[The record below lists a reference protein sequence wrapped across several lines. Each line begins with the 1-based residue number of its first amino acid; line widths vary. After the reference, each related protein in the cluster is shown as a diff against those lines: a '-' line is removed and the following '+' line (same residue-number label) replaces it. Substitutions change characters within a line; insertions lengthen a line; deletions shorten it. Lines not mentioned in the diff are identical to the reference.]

1 MIKNG
6 YNLMRD
12 LAIIIFSII
21 IAVILVKTRYLATIL
36 TSTREMEFLGSFVAG
51 IFFTS
56 IFTAVPAT
64 VTLGEIAQN
73 NTVGWTAFFGGLGA
87 LVGDLII
94 FRFVKDSFSEH
105 IITAFENIRQ
115 KKILLIFHKEKRHI
129 GWMLKILGAI
139 IVASPLP
146 DEIGLT
152 LLGFSK
158 IKMIYFVPLSFFLN
172 SLGILIIGLIAKSLI
187 S

>member
-1 MIKNG
+1 M
-6 YNLMRD
+6 
-12 LAIIIFSII
+12 
-21 IAVILVKTRYLATIL
+21 
-36 TSTREMEFLGSFVAG
+36 
-51 IFFTS
+51 
-56 IFTAVPAT
+56 
-64 VTLGEIAQN
+64 
-73 NTVGWTAFFGGLGA
+73 
-87 LVGDLII
+87 VGDLII

>member
-1 MIKNG
+1 MTKNG

-12 LAIIIFSII
+12 LAIIVFS
-21 IAVILVKTRYLATIL
+21 VILAIILIKTRYLATIL
-36 TSTREMEFLGSFVAG
+36 TSTKEMEFLGSFITG

-56 IFTAVPAT
+56 VFTAVPAT

-73 NTVGWTAFFGGLGA
+73 NNVFWTAFFGGLGA
-87 LVGDLII
+87 VVGDLII
-94 FRFVKDSFSEH
+94 FRFVKDSLSEH

-115 KKILLIFHKEKRHI
+115 KKILLFFNRERRHI
-129 GWMLKILGAI
+129 GWLLKLLGAI

-158 IKMIYFVPLSFFLN
+158 IKTVHFIPLSFLLN
-172 SLGILIIGLIAKSLI
+172 AAGILIIGLIAKTLV
-187 S
+187 

>member
-1 MIKNG
+1 MTKNG

-12 LAIIIFSII
+12 LAIIAFSVI
-21 IAVILVKTRYLATIL
+21 IAIILIKTRYLATIL
-36 TSTREMEFLGSFVAG
+36 TSTKEMEFLGSFIAG
-51 IFFTS
+51 VFFTS
-56 IFTAVPAT
+56 IFTTVPAT

-73 NTVGWTAFFGGLGA
+73 NTAVWTAFLGGLGA

-94 FRFVKDSFSEH
+94 FRFVKDSLSEH
-105 IITAFENIRQ
+105 VITAFEKIQ
-115 KKILLIFHKEKRHI
+115 KRKILLIFHREKKHL
-129 GWMLKILGAI
+129 GWLLKILGAI

-158 IKMIYFVPLSFFLN
+158 MKMRHFVPLSFLLN
-172 SLGILIIGLIAKSLI
+172 ATGILIIGFIAKSLT
-187 S
+187 